1 MSVDVSAVA
10 LFRQRAAAQTEGRSI
25 AALNSVWKR
34 RGAALRNLL
43 PQRLAA
49 SSLSPIHSTS
59 VSVNSR
65 EQRSL
70 RSCQP
75 DPCPQPGSPS
85 LYQDI
90 VARARENR
98 RNLEVQKCWQL
109 SRFQRGI
116 AGMRSST
123 TLTVEK
129 KRIVH
134 FFFFFF
140 LLFRLFVGLPFIS

>member
-1 MSVDVSAVA
+1 MSVDVSVVA
-10 LFRQRAAAQTEGRSI
+10 LFRQRAAAQTAGRSI

-65 EQRSL
+65 QQRSL

-85 LYQDI
+85 LSLPGHCCSRVKTDGTW
-90 VARARENR
+90 RF
-98 RNLEVQKCWQL
+98 RNVDSFPDSSVELQVCAAPPLWQL
-109 SRFQRGI
+109 
-116 AGMRSST
+116 
-123 TLTVEK
+123 K
-129 KRIVH
+129 KKIVH
-134 FFFFFF
+134 FFSFSFFYFDF
-140 LLFRLFVGLPFIS
+140 S